1 MKDTVITAKRK
12 KTEFIALIVC
22 FILANLLNIYAII
35 RYNTTAWEI
44 LTSMGFVLIAT
55 FVLYGIWI
63 LVRLVFFGIKKAFS
77 K

>member
-12 KTEFIALIVC
+12 KTEFIAFIVC

-35 RYNTTAWEI
+35 RYNTTAWEV
-44 LTSMGFVLIAT
+44 LTSLGFVLIAS
-55 FVLYGIWI
+55 FVLYGLWV
-63 LVRLVFFGIKKAFS
+63 LARLVFFGIRKAFS